1 MGKSYTH
8 LSNAERG
15 VICYMRKSGFS
26 YRQIGAELG
35 RDPSSVCREFN
46 RNSRPTKQWSGGYD
60 ADRAH
65 QLALRRRRW
74 DARFKMARQPAL
86 RDRVKAGLAMGWS
99 PEQVSGRLALEDGR
113 KVISHESIY
122 RYIYHRTAQKDYW
135 HRLLPCARFQ
145 RGWRGRKGGSS
156 AKTIRDRVSLEQR
169 PKTAEDRKQAGH
181 WEGDLMVCKGRQN
194 ILVTCE
200 RTSRL
205 ILIHHHPTKE
215 ASPIADRLIGQFA
228 PLPASL
234 RRSIS
239 FDNGTEFAEHWR
251 LNKTLSMAT
260 FFCDTH
266 SPWQKGGVEN
276 AIGRLRRVMPR
287 RCDLSTLT
295 LDDIRAVAKR
305 YNATPRKC
313 LGYQTPAEVFT
324 SFLNPLH
331 FNREFIFPPSR
342 E

>member
-8 LSNAERG
+8 FSNAERG
-15 VICYMRKSGFS
+15 VIGYMREQGCS

-35 RDPSSVCREFN
+35 RDPGAVCREFH
-46 RNSRPTKQWSGGYD
+46 RNSRATKQWPGGYD

-65 QLALRRRRW
+65 KLALRRRRW
-74 DARFKMARQPAL
+74 DARFKLTRQPDL
-86 RDRVKAGLAMGWS
+86 RDRVKTDLAMGWS
-99 PEQVSGRLALEDGR
+99 PEQISGRLALEHGR

-122 RYIYHRTAQKDYW
+122 RFVYHRTAQKDYW
-135 HRLLPCARFQ
+135 HRLLPRARFQ

-156 AKTIRDRVSLEQR
+156 AKTIRDRVSIEQR
-169 PKTAEDRKQAGH
+169 PKAAEDRREAGH

-200 RTSRL
+200 RSSRL
-205 ILIHHHPTKE
+205 IFIYHHPTKE
-215 ASPIADRLIGQFA
+215 AGPVADRLIDQFTL
-228 PLPASL
+228 LPASL

-251 LNKTLSMAT
+251 LNQTLSMPT

-276 AIGRLRRVMPR
+276 AIGRLRRFLPR
-287 RCDLSTLT
+287 SCDLSTMT
-295 LDDIRAVAKR
+295 CNDICAVARR

-313 LGYQTPAEVFT
+313 LGYKTPNEVFT
-324 SFLNPLH
+324 SLIKPLH
-331 FNREFIFPPSR
+331 FNRESIFPRSR